1 MYRIDPASPSRVIDS
16 VRVGDG
22 PTGITVDGRGRP
34 WVTNSLAGTVS
45 LIDPAA
51 GTVTQTVQLGHTPT
65 SIAYGGGLLWV
76 TVQAG

>member
-1 MYRIDPASPSRVIDS
+1 
-16 VRVGDG
+16 
-22 PTGITVDGRGRP
+22 VDGRGRP